1 MEDVSKPKKQERYTV
16 KCKKNGEIIY
26 KCQGTKIPEAIN
38 RLGELEDKLEDGRLW
53 EAKYLEP
60 RPHPIECCE
69 RWAEMYFEVKAK
81 LDGYEDVIKNGGALL
96 TPEENQCWEKS
107 VNELIEKA
115 IKNYKQKIKEKY
127 GIEVPDDDGQL
138 TDQGGKQ

>member
-1 MEDVSKPKKQERYTV
+1 MGDVSKPKKQERYTV
-16 KCKKNGEIIY
+16 KCKKNGKIIY

-81 LDGYEDVIKNGGALL
+81 LNGYEDVIKNGGALL
-96 TPEENQCWEKS
+96 TPQENLLWEDFIARWKEQG
-107 VNELIEKA
+107 VKE
-115 IKNYKQKIKEKY
+115 YQKLLKEKY
-127 GIEVPDDDGQL
+127 GIEVPDDGQL